1 MAAYIVSNDRVI
13 TDAEKFDTYRQLAG
27 PLIERFGGRILVRGG
42 AVTELEGDFGLNC
55 VVIVEFDDVAAAR
68 RFYYSDEYKPLIKLR
83 QSASSSAAVIVEGPS
98 PTVP

>member
-1 MAAYIVSNDRVI
+1 MAAYIISNDKVI

-42 AVTELEGDFGLNC
+42 AITDLEGDFGLNR
-55 VVIVEFDDVAAAR
+55 VVIVEFDDVEAAR
-68 RFYYSDEYKPLIKLR
+68 RFYYSDEYEPLMLLR

-98 PTVP
+98 PVT